1 MTKKFNI
8 FNRKPMDG
16 EVIYLP
22 CFTQAGGYRRIE
34 WHQSYKNY
42 CSSETV
48 LFKDWQSA
56 QAATKFLLDYIKN
69 TPNRFS
75 CLKTDHIGP
84 IYILKMGSLGGAFH
98 QHSWRDYSDIEYLME
113 SGLVYVTEKA
123 VLKAKEEL
131 DQALHSKVMVSNRSI
146 PIDID
151 KLFNYRHP
159 LEDKLFYVPD
169 SYSGTVISIRFKSD
183 NPDHNR
189 LSDRDLLFTCR
200 DDAVEVLQT
209 WLDLPVLNN
218 NSQLKED

>member
-1 MTKKFNI
+1 MTEKFNI
-8 FNRKPMDG
+8 FNHKPVDG
-16 EVIYLP
+16 EAIYLP
-22 CFTQAGGYRRIE
+22 CFTTAGGYIRTK
-34 WHQSYKNY
+34 WNHNCKDY
-42 CSSETV
+42 CNSETV

-84 IYILKMGSLGGAFH
+84 IYILKMGHLNGSFH
-98 QHSWRDYSDIEYLME
+98 QQSFRDYSDIEYLME
-113 SGLVYVTEKA
+113 SGLVYVTEKD

-189 LSDRDLLFTCR
+189 LLDQNLLFTCR
-200 DDAVEVLQT
+200 DDAIEVLQT
-209 WLDLPVLNN
+209 WLDLPIINN
-218 NSQLKED
+218 NSRLKED